1 MEKLPSEMPLYSE
14 NINETFL
21 KLSEKADILYRF
33 VALYSNYIAQNRNYG
48 VGPDL
53 TMTESHMLNS
63 IVLTPGVTVTNL
75 ARRWERSKGA
85 VCQVLTKLEKKGLSE
100 RRKSDS
106 NGKNV
111 LVYPTELGLR
121 ANDAHM
127 VCDVTDIL
135 ATTQELLK
143 SCTMDEINAFYKVL
157 DLYTGY
163 LRAEQ

>member
-1 MEKLPSEMPLYSE
+1 M
-14 NINETFL
+14 
-21 KLSEKADILYRF
+21 
-33 VALYSNYIAQNRNYG
+33 
-48 VGPDL
+48 
-53 TMTESHMLNS
+53 
-63 IVLTPGVTVTNL
+63 
-75 ARRWERSKGA
+75 
-85 VCQVLTKLEKKGLSE
+85 LTKLEKKGLSE

-106 NGKNV
+106 SGKNV

-121 ANDAHM
+121 VNDAHM
-127 VCDVTDIL
+127 VCVVTDIL